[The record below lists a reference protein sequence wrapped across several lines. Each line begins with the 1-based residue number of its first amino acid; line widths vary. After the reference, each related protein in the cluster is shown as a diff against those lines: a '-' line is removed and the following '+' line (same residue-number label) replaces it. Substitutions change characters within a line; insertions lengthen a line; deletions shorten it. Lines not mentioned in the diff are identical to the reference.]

1 MDEAKLKALGSM
13 TDETDAANPDPEQQA
28 RAAEREQAATQSD
41 IAAKQWG
48 MLMFTVGGFAQM
60 IAPELRPV
68 YSEERCFAWGQQANA
83 VAEKYGWNGPSAMP
97 EIALIASTAGF
108 AVPTYFLI
116 RAKVQE
122 ARSRASANEGNA
134 LSVRLELQADCLAG
148 VWAHHADNA
157 RQLLEKGDVEEAM
170 NAAAKIGDDA
180 LQRSSGGTVVPE
192 SFTHGTSAQRQRWF
206 NTGLQGGSVKGCDT
220 FTARQL

>member
-1 MDEAKLKALGSM
+1 MDKAKLKALGSM

-28 RAAEREQAATQSD
+28 RAAEREQQATASD

-108 AVPTYFLI
+108 LVPTWLVL
-116 RAKVQE
+116 RQKVEQAKAAKDGTLAE
-122 ARSRASANEGNA
+122 KLAAWWHNRKAR
-134 LSVRLELQADCLAG
+134 
-148 VWAHHADNA
+148 
-157 RQLLEKGDVEEAM
+157 K
-170 NAAAKIGDDA
+170 AAATAGA
-180 LQRSSGGTVVPE
+180 GEVVGE
-192 SFTHGTSAQRQRWF
+192 AQP
-206 NTGLQGGSVKGCDT
+206 
-220 FTARQL
+220 